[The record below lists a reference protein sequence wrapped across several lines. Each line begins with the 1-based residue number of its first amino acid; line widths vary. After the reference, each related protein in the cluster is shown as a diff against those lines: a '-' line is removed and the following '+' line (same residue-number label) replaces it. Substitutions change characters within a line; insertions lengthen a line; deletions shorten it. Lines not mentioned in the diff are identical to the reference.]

1 MTTIAQDNAPHGAT
15 GDVSPQWPA
24 EHEWPSASDDPRAV
38 VRFYRDRLGLRCYPT
53 PSLAD
58 VLQSAKRFYLEAEND
73 WREDHKGADPQGDDR
88 SMLLDL
94 AREEAEATRKGPL
107 ALTHKAFTEAPV
119 ISEEMIERGWGGKN
133 AGRGIAVALGRS
145 TKGYPLAQLDVD
157 PRHGGEVDGAL
168 VASLIGDRAA
178 AMVASTPG
186 GGLHVYV
193 LGDAN
198 LRPQVSGAL
207 APGVE
212 LRTTGYAMVP
222 SGLSSAATGDE
233 GKGGRSWV
241 STGRPQRAPESL
253 RRAVHRVGGG
263 PVPKAS
269 HRGGGVSEIG
279 GDASGP
285 GGAGDEGS
293 GRATQV
299 ISSEVG
305 DGERNAAASVIVGV
319 LARPGA
325 VPEDARHALMLALS
339 EHLAGRDA
347 PSSVCRE
354 TAAEW
359 TRALTRGPRDAS
371 FAADVI
377 EVWASV
383 RDQSPRPWRASK
395 ARAVARSLWRTA
407 DRRLGGEAGAED
419 LGEGPTIGVVPSW
432 VPSPPPHPAI
442 APLPTATS
450 DDHDG
455 APAGHA
461 EDYVMR
467 GPTPEQSKAALA
479 ATMASLGFSP
489 GPGVPAAGGGKA
501 PAGKAAIDLRKLFVP
516 LGEMYG
522 AAEMAVD
529 EARRPVRVAK
539 LPPFVNFLNGGP
551 DEAYPHGYGM
561 GPWFGRGLGGL
572 VAGDMKAFGAAGAKA
587 GKTYFVGQM
596 LDGLALQT
604 AYRLM
609 GIQGYE
615 DAPIVLVFWV
625 SEMAKKSDLPMR
637 FVSRALGYDAK
648 VTTQGVDAVDSV
660 SLAALRSAG
669 MAGEAEKYVAHARL
683 LRAWHQEPRLDDI
696 DLAVAALDPS
706 WSTMLPHLAMR
717 RALLDCARVID
728 MSILPDAEGHGRGRI
743 IHDGGP
749 RLVAYAA
756 EAMALARSEFC
767 ARHRIPEADVLC
779 VVCCDPAQRFAGD
792 DGHDSK
798 AALDGMIRAWS
809 KHVCRADGL
818 NGAVFFTSDT
828 TKAAV
833 NEMDLGRFC
842 QEEGKKVIAS
852 MFAGSQAIAHECD
865 CVGLMAETTEDTET
879 TGRALMRARVLSGR
893 SGDSATIYPFSWELH
908 TGRFRPMDPKSVPIP
923 EREERPGFGS
933 SGGGGGNRASG
944 APHPSASPVGPLG
957 IRPAKNQP
965 LRPPPRYPERAD

>member
-1 MTTIAQDNAPHGAT
+1 MTIAQDNAPIGAT
-15 GDVSPQWPA
+15 GDASPQSQWPS
-24 EHEWPSASDDPRAV
+24 EHEWPSASDDPRAH

-58 VLQSAKRFYLEAEND
+58 VMQSAKRFYLEAERD
-73 WREDHKGADPQGDDR
+73 WCEDHKGVGPEGDDR

-133 AGRGIAVALGRS
+133 SGRGIAVALGRS

-168 VASLIGDRAA
+168 VAGLIGDRAA

-193 LGDAN
+193 LGDST

-212 LRTTGYAMVP
+212 LRTTGYAMMP

-253 RRAVHRVGGG
+253 RRAVHRVGSGG
-263 PVPKAS
+263 AAPKAS
-269 HRGGGVSEIG
+269 ALGGGVSEVG
-279 GDASGP
+279 GDSDAASG
-285 GGAGDEGS
+285 GCDEGS

-383 RDQSPRPWRASK
+383 RDRSPRPWRTSK

-419 LGEGPTIGVVPSW
+419 LGEGPSIGVVPSW
-432 VPSPPPHPAI
+432 VPAPPPHPAI
-442 APLPTATS
+442 APLP
-450 DDHDG
+450 
-455 APAGHA
+455 AGDIVAAA
-461 EDYVMR
+461 EDYVLN
-467 GPTPEQSKAALA
+467 GPTPEQAAQALA
-479 ATMASLGFSP
+479 ATTAALGFSP
-489 GPGVPAAGGGKA
+489 AAYTAQAAASKA
-501 PAGKAAIDLRKLFVP
+501 PAGKAAIDLRRLFVP

-529 EARRPVRVAK
+529 EARKPVRVAK
-539 LPPFVNFLNGGP
+539 LPPFVDFLQGGP
-551 DEAYPHGYGM
+551 DESYPHGYGM

-596 LDGLALQT
+596 LDGLAMQT

-609 GIQGYE
+609 GISGYE

-637 FVSRALGYDAK
+637 FVARALGYDAK
-648 VTTQGVDAVDSV
+648 VTTQGVDAIDSV

-669 MAGEAEKYVAHARL
+669 MTPTEYVTHARR
-683 LRAWHQEPRLDDI
+683 LRAWHQDPRLD
-696 DLAVAALDPS
+696 ALDLLDAQRDPA
-706 WSTMLPHLAMR
+706 WFTMLPHLAMR
-717 RALLDCARVID
+717 RAILDCARVID

-767 ARHRIPEADVLC
+767 ERHRIPEADVLC

-818 NGAVFFTSDT
+818 NGAVIFTSDT

-833 NEMDLGRFC
+833 KEMDLGRFC
-842 QEEGKKVIAS
+842 RDAGNKVIAEI
-852 MFAGSQAIAHECD
+852 FAGSQAIAHECD
-865 CVGLMAETTEDTET
+865 CVGLMAETTEDTEV

-893 SGDSATIYPFSWELH
+893 TGASTEIYPFSWELH

-923 EREERPGFGS
+923 EREERPGFGG
-933 SGGGGGNRASG
+933 SGSGPGNRASG
-944 APHPSASPVGPLG
+944 AARPPASPAGPLG